1 MRQGWEGR
9 VTSSAEETIE
19 LGKSLSTFI
28 EAGDIMTLDGDLATG
43 KTTFVKG
50 ILSGLDFKREVTS
63 PTFTL
68 INEYEAKH
76 RVIHIDCYRE
86 DNLQRWVN
94 LGIQDYF
101 YSDDVKIIEWPEII
115 SALIPEEH
123 ISITLSSISEFERE
137 IYIK

>member
-1 MRQGWEGR
+1 MKQGWEGR
-9 VTSSAEETIE
+9 VTASAEETIE
-19 LGKSLSTFI
+19 LGKSLSKFI
-28 EAGDIMTLDGDLATG
+28 EAGDIITLDGDLAAG

-50 ILSGLDFKREVTS
+50 ILSGLNFKREVTS

-76 RVIHIDCYRE
+76 RVIHMDCYRE
-86 DNLQRWVN
+86 NNLHRWVN
-94 LGIQDYF
+94 LGLQDYF